1 MLNTLKRLFGFGAK
15 QNFAALVK
23 EGAIIVDVRSN
34 AEFANGHI
42 KNAVNIPVD
51 SLSNNLQKLPSKNK
65 TIITCCASGMRSSV
79 AKGILSSNGY
89 TNVFNGGGW
98 ISLNNKILNN

>member
-51 SLSNNLQKLPSKNK
+51 SLSTMPIFNHYLNIDSV
-65 TIITCCASGMRSSV
+65 ITNI
-79 AKGILSSNGY
+79 KKY
-89 TNVFNGGGW
+89 
-98 ISLNNKILNN
+98 